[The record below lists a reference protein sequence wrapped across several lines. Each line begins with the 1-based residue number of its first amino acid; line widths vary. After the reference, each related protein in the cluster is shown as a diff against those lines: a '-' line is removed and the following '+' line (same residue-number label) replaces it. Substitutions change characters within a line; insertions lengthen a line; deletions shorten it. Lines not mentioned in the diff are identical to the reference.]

1 MIDFGLSKKY
11 KDSKGDHILYKEGKS
26 ILGTV
31 RYVSIYTHLGI
42 EQSRRDDIES
52 LGYIL
57 IYLSKGILPW
67 QGLKAK
73 TQKERYKL
81 IMNKKIENKP
91 EILCQGLPDAFC
103 QFFEYARGI
112 QFNEKPDYPY
122 LKGLF
127 IRTLSKINY
136 QNDSIFDWCKHTK
149 PVDLYQNHVPKYNM
163 FDIIK
168 KLESLVKNEE
178 KASQEEQ

>member
-1 MIDFGLSKKY
+1 
-11 KDSKGDHILYKEGKS
+11 
-26 ILGTV
+26 
-31 RYVSIYTHLGI
+31 
-42 EQSRRDDIES
+42 
-52 LGYIL
+52 
-57 IYLSKGILPW
+57 
-67 QGLKAK
+67 
-73 TQKERYKL
+73 
-81 IMNKKIENKP
+81 MNKKIENKP
-91 EILCQGLPDAFC
+91 ELLCSGLPDAFS

-112 QFNEKPDYPY
+112 QFNEKPDYGY

-127 IRTLSKINY
+127 TRTLNKINY
-136 QNDSIFDWCKHTK
+136 QNDSIFDWCKHTN